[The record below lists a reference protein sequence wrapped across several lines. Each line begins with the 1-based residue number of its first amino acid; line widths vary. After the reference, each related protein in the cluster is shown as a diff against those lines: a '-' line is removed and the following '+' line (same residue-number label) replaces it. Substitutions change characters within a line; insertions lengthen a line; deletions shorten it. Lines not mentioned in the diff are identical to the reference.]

1 MKTKLRLTL
10 LCLSLCSASLFAQQR
25 SNEHEPKVTITKKI
39 TEPDGTS
46 VTETTVKKGDLAKE
60 FDIDA
65 YIKENKADNVDIDIR
80 SDVGDEERYISIHG
94 SEGPRSTRYK
104 SVGDDIARDVER
116 AQMWVE
122 DQVQA
127 ISTSKSNYSTKA
139 FFGVEEDSDEKEDEP
154 GLVVEVVRNS
164 AADLAGLRDNDKI
177 LSLNGQKTDHWE
189 DLTNFMQNAKKGDV
203 VKVVYERNGMVMT
216 TEATL
221 TTRNEVKPASA
232 GQPRGYLGVS
242 DSYDNDK
249 DSGKKNRGVKVN
261 IVNKSAAE
269 KAGLKDGDRIL
280 QLNDTEINDFE
291 DIEDF
296 MKYIH
301 PDDQIKVKF
310 DRDGKTETI
319 EVKAGKSSS
328 WDWGQIDLK
337 ESNIDIRTKEACMG
351 VYNGVEMA
359 GDRKGAS
366 IVNFTPNSGAKKAG
380 MEVGD
385 IILSVA
391 GERVQTCDDLWNALA
406 SFKPNEKV
414 NVEYARDGKDF
425 VVAVTLNTCNDASS
439 MVKIYD
445 ADEEGN
451 SSERQFYSSV
461 MDEDDAEKFIQ
472 MQTITVHKSGLG
484 DVPVINATSGNE
496 SNPVMKER
504 SLKLER
510 FSVSPLPTNG
520 PLTVEFKAPPVP
532 TEVTLYDLSGHQLFQ
547 EELNIF
553 NGKYLQQFDL
563 SEFSKGG
570 VLLRIRQ
577 GDKFY
582 SEQILI
588 N

>member
-1 MKTKLRLTL
+1 MKTKLKLVL
-10 LCLSLCSASLFAQQR
+10 LCFSLCSAPLFAQQ
-25 SNEHEPKVTITKKI
+25 HEPKVTITKKI

-80 SDVGDEERYISIHG
+80 SDVGDEERYITIHG

-116 AQMWVE
+116 AQVWVE
-122 DQVQA
+122 NQVQA
-127 ISTSKSNYSTKA
+127 ISTTKTNYSTKA
-139 FFGVEEDSDEKEDEP
+139 FFGVEEDSDEKSDEP

-164 AADLAGLRDNDKI
+164 AADLAGLRDNDMI
-177 LSLNGQKTDHWE
+177 ISLNGQKTNEWG
-189 DLTNFMQNAKKGDV
+189 DLTKFVQNAKKGDV
-203 VKVVYERNGMVMT
+203 VKVVYERNGKQMT

-221 TTRNEVKPASA
+221 TTRSEVKPAAAS
-232 GQPRGYLGVS
+232 QPRGFLGVN
-242 DSYDNDK
+242 DSYDCNTTSDK
-249 DSGKKNRGVKVN
+249 NAKGVKVN
-261 IVNKSAAE
+261 IVSKSAAE
-269 KAGLKDGDRIL
+269 KGGMKNGDRIL
-280 QLNDTEINDFE
+280 QLNDTHINDFE

-296 MKYIH
+296 MKYIL

-319 EVKAGKSSS
+319 EVKAGKSYS
-328 WDWGQIDLK
+328 WDWGQTDLK
-337 ESNIDIRTKEACMG
+337 ESNINIRTKEACMG
-351 VYNGVEMA
+351 VYNGNEIA
-359 GDRKGAS
+359 DARKGAN

-380 MEVGD
+380 MEIGD

-406 SFKPNEKV
+406 AFKPNDKV
-414 NVEYARDGKDF
+414 NVEYARGDKDL
-425 VVAVTLNTCNDASS
+425 VVAVTLNACNDASS

-445 ADEEGN
+445 ADDEGN

-461 MDEDDAEKFIQ
+461 MDEDDAEKLIQ
-472 MQTITVHKSGLG
+472 MHTITVHKSGLG
-484 DVPVINATSGNE
+484 DIPVINATSGNE

-510 FSVSPLPTNG
+510 IIITPLPTNG
-520 PLTVEFKAPPVP
+520 PLTVEFKAQPVP
-532 TEVTLYDLSGHQLFQ
+532 TEVTLYDLGGHQLFQ